1 MAYEPVRAPRLGHAL
16 LLRSGVCVRLRLV
29 HFSDVRAIGELI
41 ARHAAPT
48 EDLAAEGLV
57 QFDPRRRYVVCAMAL
72 IDGVERLV
80 GLGAIDLATRPPEP
94 EVLIFD
100 PEVGDELPRLLR
112 QVLCAAAEATGARAA

>member
-1 MAYEPVRAPRLGHAL
+1 MGHAL
-16 LLRSGVCVRLRLV
+16 LLGSGVCVRLRLV

-41 ARHAAPT
+41 AKHGPPA
-48 EDLAAEGLV
+48 DNLAAERLV

-72 IDGVERLV
+72 IDGAERLV
-80 GLGAIDLATRPPEP
+80 GLGAIDLASRPAEP

-100 PEVGDELPRLLR
+100 PEVGDELPRLLG